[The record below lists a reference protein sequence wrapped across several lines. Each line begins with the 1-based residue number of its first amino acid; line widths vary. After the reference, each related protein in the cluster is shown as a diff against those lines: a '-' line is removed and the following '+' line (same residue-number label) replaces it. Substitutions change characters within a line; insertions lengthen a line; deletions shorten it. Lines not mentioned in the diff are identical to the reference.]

1 MTIAPLPIDGAWMVT
16 PRLHGDDRGTFLES
30 FKSSAFTAAVGRPF
44 TVAQVNHSV
53 SAAGVLRGI
62 HFADVPPGQAKYVTC
77 VRGAVL
83 DLVVDVRV
91 GSPTFGAVETV
102 RLDDEGRRAV
112 FLTEG
117 LGHGFLALT
126 AEATVVY
133 LVSTE
138 YDPAAERE
146 VSPLSIGWD
155 PAPHLP
161 AGITA
166 PTLSAKDAAAPTLA
180 QAAADGI
187 LPVFDAEPSR
197 Q

>member
-1 MTIAPLPIDGAWMVT
+1 MRIDPLPIGGAWTVT
-16 PRLHGDDRGTFLES
+16 PRQHGDDRGTFLES
-30 FKSSAFTAAVGRPF
+30 FKSSALSAATGLPF

-83 DLVVDVRV
+83 DLVVDVRT

-102 RLDDEGRRAV
+102 RLDDTARRAV

-126 AEATVVY
+126 DDATVVY

-138 YDPAAERE
+138 YDPEIERE
-146 VSPLSIGWD
+146 ISPLAIDFD
-155 PAPHLP
+155 PAPYLP
-161 AGITA
+161 AGLDA
-166 PTLSAKDAAAPTLA
+166 PILSAKDAAAPTLED
-180 QAAADGI
+180 AARAGL
-187 LPVFDAEPSR
+187 LPRFD
-197 Q
+197 